1 MRTEDLVASLVGNI
15 RPVQR
20 RAVPRRI
27 WLGIAGGGLA
37 TFALMISWLGLRPD
51 LGQAVMGFT
60 FWMKWGYTI
69 SIGAIAIL
77 ATMRLAHPEADQAR
91 ELRWLA
97 VPVAALAALTLLQ
110 LLTTAPGDW
119 AALWQGRSWRVCT
132 LKVTTLSLPIL
143 AGLIV
148 AFRAFAPTR
157 LRLTGAIA
165 GLAAGACGATLYG
178 LHCPEVSALF
188 VLVWY
193 SLGIA
198 CAAAIGALVG
208 PWLLR
213 W

>member
-1 MRTEDLVASLVGNI
+1 MRTEELVAALAGDV
-15 RPVQR
+15 RPVPR

-27 WLGIAGGGLA
+27 GLGLAGGGA
-37 TFALMISWLGLRPD
+37 VTFTIMAFWLGLRPD
-51 LGQAVMGFT
+51 LGAAVLGFA
-60 FWMKWGYTI
+60 FWVKWGYTI
-69 SIGAIAIL
+69 AVGTIALL
-77 ATMRLAHPEADQAR
+77 ATMRLARPEAEQAR
-91 ELRWLA
+91 ALRWLA
-97 VPVAALAALTLLQ
+97 VPVAALAAVAIVQVLSA
-110 LLTTAPGDW
+110 APGDW
-119 AALWQGRSWRVCT
+119 AALWQGRSWRVCAF
-132 LKVTTLSLPIL
+132 KVATLSLPIL

-157 LRLTGAIA
+157 LRLTGAAA
-165 GLAAGACGATLYG
+165 GLAAGAWGATLYG

-198 CAAAIGALVG
+198 AAAGIGALVG